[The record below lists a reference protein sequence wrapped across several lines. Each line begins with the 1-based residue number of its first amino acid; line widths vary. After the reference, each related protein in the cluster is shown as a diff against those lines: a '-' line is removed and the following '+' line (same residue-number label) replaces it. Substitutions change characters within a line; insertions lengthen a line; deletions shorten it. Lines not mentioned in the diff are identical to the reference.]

1 MLCKY
6 GKSKDLV
13 WEALLAN
20 ANSGGENV
28 HRGALLG
35 AILGASAGYEKL
47 PSKMV
52 DGLYDKDK
60 ISAEIDA
67 FVRAVMEASS
77 KPHDST

>member
-1 MLCKY
+1 M
-6 GKSKDLV
+6 V

-35 AILGASAGYEKL
+35 AILGASSGYDRL

-52 DGLYDKDK
+52 SGLYDKDK
-60 ISAEIDA
+60 IAVEIDE
-67 FVRAVMEASS
+67 FVNAVMQASAKRS
-77 KPHDST
+77 SES